1 MTDLTKRRAWSVMLA
16 GTGINLA
23 LGILYTWSVFKK
35 AIAAD
40 TTTYPWGESNLALP
54 YSVCLAIFAFS
65 MIPAG
70 RVQDRYGPR
79 VTALIGGLLVAVGFV
94 LASISSA
101 LWAWVACYGVLFGAG
116 VGFGYA
122 SATPPALKW
131 FPAGK
136 TGMVAGIVVSGFG
149 LASAIW
155 APVTSAL
162 LGGGVSMQTIM
173 LIYGLIFAVILGIL
187 SLLLKNPDE
196 GYDAESAFGTATA
209 SGEAKARAVEL
220 DVPPGQ
226 VLRRPRFWLL
236 WTMYAIG
243 AGAGLMVIGDISGM
257 AKTALGTAAWIT
269 VVILAV
275 GNASGRI
282 GAGVLSDRLGRRK
295 TLLVMLLFQGVLMF
309 VAMPIVG
316 MGQAAILLILATLV
330 GFNYGTNLS
339 LFPAFAKDRWGL
351 KHFGINY
358 GMLFTAWGVG
368 GLILME
374 FYQRMKAV
382 GYQNTAFLVVA
393 LLLLVAAALT
403 FAVRKEPR
411 GMAVGSFDGP
421 PSATP
426 PTKPAR
432 KPIGAP

>member
-1 MTDLTKRRAWSVMLA
+1 MSADLRRKAWLVMLS

-40 TTTYPWGESNLALP
+40 TVTYPWGESNLALP
-54 YSVCLAIFAFS
+54 YSVCLAVFAFS
-65 MIPAG
+65 MILAG
-70 RVQDRYGPR
+70 RVQDRFGPR
-79 VTALIGGLLVAVGFV
+79 VTAMIGGVLVAIGFIF
-94 LASISSA
+94 ASFSSA
-101 LWAWVACYGVLFGAG
+101 LWSWVLCYGVLFGAG

-131 FPAGK
+131 FPAKK

-149 LASAIW
+149 LAAAIW

-162 LGGGVSMQTIM
+162 LNGGMSMQTIM
-173 LIYGLIFAVILGIL
+173 LVYGILFAVILGVL
-187 SLLLKNPDE
+187 SLFLKNPAE
-196 GYDAESAFGTATA
+196 GYNANETFGIEVV
-209 SGEAKARAVEL
+209 GGAKAAAPQR
-220 DVPPGQ
+220 DVPPSQ
-226 VLRRPRFWLL
+226 VVTRARFWLL

-257 AKTALGTAAWIT
+257 AKTALDHLAWIA

-282 GAGVLSDRLGRRK
+282 GAGMLSDRLGRRQ
-295 TLLVMLLFQGVLMF
+295 TLLIMLLFQAVLMF
-309 VAMPIVG
+309 LAMSIIG
-316 MGQAAILLILATLV
+316 TGQAALLLVLATLV

-351 KHFGINY
+351 KHFGVNY

-374 FYQRMKAV
+374 LYQRMKAA
-382 GYQNTAFLVVA
+382 GLQSTAFIIVGV
-393 LLLLVAAALT
+393 LLLIAAAMT
-403 FAVRKEPR
+403 FTVRKEPK
-411 GMAVGSFDGP
+411 GMVSDDPEPKDAPTES
-421 PSATP
+421 
-426 PTKPAR
+426 TKPDLEEV
-432 KPIGAP
+432 GAS